1 MSEQA
6 IQSVNCH
13 IGGQA
18 GTVNKGF
25 WRVPASDSAYGGITI
40 TKAYILS
47 GGAATSVLQLNN
59 MGTALGTAIS
69 SNIGTLNATL
79 VANVKQ
85 AFTITTAYQASG
97 TWVGIS
103 TGAGGSLDAATSVIL
118 EYKWGK

>member
-6 IQSVNCH
+6 IQSANCH
-13 IGGQA
+13 IGAQA
-18 GTVNKGF
+18 GTVNNGF
-25 WRVPASDSAYGGITI
+25 WRVPASDSAFGGVTL
-40 TKAYILS
+40 TNAYILS

-85 AFTITTAYQASG
+85 AFSITTAYQASG
-97 TWVGIS
+97 TWIGLT